1 MILIKELAFICYFI
15 MCFWK
20 EVAMCMLF
28 TSSRFHISFLIH
40 PLFTFP
46 TWPLSNCQ
54 PSLSTSS
61 LSFNPLPHGLCPSL
75 VPVLFHSSCMDLGSQ
90 PLNQKSLSFLLQDIS
105 SIIPHSSKSNM
116 YLLRHLRET
125 WPDHTHI
132 QTEVCPFLSRNMGL
146 PLYKALVL
154 LSH

>member
-1 MILIKELAFICYFI
+1 MILIKELVFICYFV

-28 TSSRFHISFLIH
+28 TSSWFYISFLIH

-46 TWPLSNCQ
+46 TWPLRNCQ

-61 LSFNPLPHGLCPSL
+61 LSFNPLPNGLCPSL

-90 PLNQKSLSFLLQDIS
+90 PLNLKSLSFLLRDIS

-116 YLLRHLRET
+116 YLL
-125 WPDHTHI
+125 WSS
-132 QTEVCPFLSRNMGL
+132 QRNL
-146 PLYKALVL
+146 A
-154 LSH
+154 